1 MTKHAPD
8 LSGLPACVE
17 DARRA
22 WLDHDAGPADPT
34 DYADLLARLAAAR
47 DKLPPLYRTTAAD
60 PYIATLKGLGAAK
73 FGELLAADP
82 RRERTAALLLDI
94 EQAILQNGEG
104 YEAKATD
111 AFQEVIS
118 DLYDGFLSAEDRR
131 GVKEP
136 DHEKIAPLVK
146 WGNPESGPYTWPVDA
161 TRSFGLDVAI
171 VNLPPANAR
180 RGLCAF
186 AALGHETGGHDIL
199 HADEGLL
206 RELGHRVRAA
216 LVAAKLGANLADYWA
231 SRIDETAS
239 DVLGVLN
246 LGPAASVG
254 LLAYFRGL
262 RAAFGGAPALANDG
276 AAADPHPA
284 DIVRGW
290 LGAETVRLLEF
301 DGAADWAD
309 AIARETDR
317 DAGSIRLAGR
327 RVAQAQAKKSAAIV
341 ARTIATDRLSALD
354 NHALAEIQNWRNAD
368 ALLVAQLEPSLVARD
383 SLPSGYAGGT
393 YAAHVVAAAVTA
405 ALEKGA
411 AIQAIF
417 DRMLGVLKVMHDAN
431 PSWGPL
437 YVAHPGDLA
446 RDFVL
451 ASGSAPTRA
460 A

>member
-1 MTKHAPD
+1 MPAID
-8 LSGLPACVE
+8 LSRLSACVE

-22 WLDHDAGPADPT
+22 WLDRDAGPADPA

-60 PYIATLKGLGAAK
+60 PYIAAVKGLGATK
-73 FGELLAADP
+73 FGALLAADP
-82 RRERTAALLLDI
+82 RRERTAGLMLDI
-94 EQAILQNGEG
+94 AQAILQNGEG

-136 DHEKIAPLVK
+136 DYEKIAPLVK
-146 WGNPESGPYTWPVDA
+146 WGKPDSGPYTWPADA
-161 TRSFGLDVAI
+161 TRSFGLDIAI
-171 VNLPPANAR
+171 VSLPPGNAR
-180 RGLCAF
+180 HGLCAY
-186 AALGHETGGHDIL
+186 AALAHETGGHDIL

-206 RELGHRVRAA
+206 RELAQRVRAA
-216 LVAAKLGANLADYWA
+216 LIGAKAGAALADYWA
-231 SRIDETAS
+231 SRVDETAS

-246 LGPAASVG
+246 LGPAAAVG

-262 RAAFGGAPALANDG
+262 RAAFGGAPTLANDG

-284 DIVRGW
+284 DIVRAW

-317 DAGSIRLAGR
+317 DVATIRLAGR
-327 RVAQAQAKKSAAIV
+327 RVTPAQARKSAAIV
-341 ARTIATDRLSALD
+341 ARAIATDRLAALD
-354 NHALAEIQNWRNAD
+354 GHALAEIQNWRNAD
-368 ALLVAQLEPSLVARD
+368 ELLVAKLKPVLGKRGD
-383 SLPSGYAGGT
+383 LPPEYAGGT
-393 YAAHVVAAAVTA
+393 YAAHVVAAGVTA
-405 ALEKGA
+405 ALDKGA
-411 AIQAIF
+411 RIPAIF
-417 DRMLGVLKVMHDAN
+417 DRMLGVLKAMHDAN

-437 YVAHPGDLA
+437 YVAHPGDIA

-451 ASGSAPTRA
+451 AMGRAPGRVA
-460 A
+460 